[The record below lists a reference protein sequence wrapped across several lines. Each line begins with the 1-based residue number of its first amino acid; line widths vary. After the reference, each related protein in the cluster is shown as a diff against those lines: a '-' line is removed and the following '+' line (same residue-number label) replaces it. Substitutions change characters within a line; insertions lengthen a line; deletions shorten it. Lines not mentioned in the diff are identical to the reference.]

1 VFTLLPS
8 AASGCNDENAT
19 YEARRLSIV
28 CACACAAAVAESFA
42 GAAGPA
48 VRCGIAAEPA
58 FEVLLPPLGVAD
70 RPPDEAVAATV
81 APEAVEVALFVFV
94 EAVAAAGVGVV
105 AFFTAGLAEAAAG
118 GFVAEARI
126 SGWQLFFV

>member
-1 VFTLLPS
+1 VGTSVFTLLPS

-19 YEARRLSIV
+19 YEARRLSTA
-28 CACACAAAVAESFA
+28 CACACAAAAVAKSFD

-48 VRCGIAAEPA
+48 AVLCEVAAETA

-81 APEAVEVALFVFV
+81 APAEVALFIFV

-105 AFFTAGLAEAAAG
+105 AFFAVGLAAAAAG
-118 GFVAEARI
+118 GFAAEARI
-126 SGWQLFFV
+126 SG